1 MEKVEGRYVQAYI
14 KNKDRKMKIGKV
26 PENVLKRSVL
36 KQIKTKRPEVIL
48 GAGIGEDC
56 AAVALEPDEV
66 MVLSTDPI
74 TGTTADAGRWAVMV
88 SANDIAS
95 SGAEV
100 VGMLICAMLPPG
112 ITEQE
117 IRALMEQV
125 ESTCEELKIQ
135 VVGGH
140 TEITDGVTRPIL
152 TVTGIGKV
160 KKDKLLATKG
170 AKPGQDIVITKWI
183 GLEGTSIL
191 AKERKEML
199 LERFP
204 RHMIDEAV
212 AYEDMLSVI
221 PEAATAMKS
230 NVSAMHDITEGG
242 VFGALWE
249 MAESAGV
256 GLTVDLKEL
265 PIKQATVE
273 ICNFFDINPYELM
286 SSGSMLIVTDRGHD
300 LVRELEKAH
309 IHGTVVGKITDSND
323 RIVINEG
330 ETRFLEPPKTDEL
343 YKALEI

>member
-1 MEKVEGRYVQAYI
+1 
-14 KNKDRKMKIGKV
+14 MKIGKV
-26 PENVLKRSVL
+26 PESVLKRSVL

-56 AAVALEPDEV
+56 AAIALESDEV

-74 TGTTADAGRWAVMV
+74 TGTTADTGRWAVMI

-100 VGMLICAMLPPG
+100 IGMLICAMLPPD

-117 IRALMEQV
+117 IRAVMEQI

-140 TEITDGVTRPIL
+140 TEITDGVVRPIL

-160 KKDKLLATKG
+160 KRDKLLATKG
-170 AKPGQDIVITKWI
+170 ARPGQDIVITKWI
-183 GLEGTSIL
+183 GLEGTAIL
-191 AKERKEML
+191 AKEREEML
-199 LERFP
+199 LKRFP
-204 RHMIDEAV
+204 RHMIDEAKT
-212 AYEDMLSVI
+212 YEEMLSVI

-265 PIKQATVE
+265 PVKQATVE

-286 SSGSMLIVTDRGHD
+286 SSGSMLIVTDKGHD

-309 IHGTVVGKITDSND
+309 IHGAVVGKITDSND
-323 RIVINEG
+323 RIVVNGE

-343 YKALEI
+343 YKALAI

>member
-1 MEKVEGRYVQAYI
+1 
-14 KNKDRKMKIGKV
+14 MKIGKV
-26 PENVLKRSVL
+26 PESVLKRSVL

-74 TGTTADAGRWAVMV
+74 TGTTADTGRWAVMV

-100 VGMLICAMLPPG
+100 VGMLVCAMLPPD

-117 IRALMEQV
+117 IKAVMEQV
-125 ESTCEELKIQ
+125 ENTCEELKIQ
-135 VVGGH
+135 VIGGH
-140 TEITDGVTRPIL
+140 TEITDGVVRPIL

-160 KKDKLLATKG
+160 KRDKLLATKG

-183 GLEGTSIL
+183 GLEGTAIL
-191 AKERKEML
+191 AKEREEML
-199 LERFP
+199 LKRFP
-204 RHMIDEAV
+204 RHMIDEAKT
-212 AYEDMLSVI
+212 YERMLSVI

-273 ICNFFDINPYELM
+273 ICNFFDINPYALM
-286 SSGSMLIVTDRGHD
+286 SSGSMLIVTDKGHD
-300 LVRELEKAH
+300 LVRELEKEH
-309 IHGTVVGKITDSND
+309 IHGAVVGKITDSND
-323 RIVINEG
+323 RIVINGE

-343 YKALEI
+343 YKALAI

>member
-1 MEKVEGRYVQAYI
+1 
-14 KNKDRKMKIGKV
+14 MKIGKV

-48 GAGIGEDC
+48 GAGVGEDC
-56 AAVALEPDEV
+56 AAIALEPDEV

-74 TGTTADAGRWAVMV
+74 TGTTADTGRWAVMI

-100 VGMLICAMLPPG
+100 VGMLICAMLPPN

-117 IRALMEQV
+117 IRAVMEQI

-140 TEITDGVTRPIL
+140 TEITDGVVRPIL

-160 KKDKLLATKG
+160 KRDKLLATKG

-183 GLEGTSIL
+183 GLEGTAIL
-191 AKERKEML
+191 AKEREEML
-199 LERFP
+199 LKRFP
-204 RHMIDEAV
+204 RHMIDEAKT
-212 AYEDMLSVI
+212 YEKMLSVI

-265 PIKQATVE
+265 PVKQATVE

-286 SSGSMLIVTDRGHD
+286 SSGSMLIVTDKGHD
-300 LVRELEKAH
+300 LVRELEKVH
-309 IHGTVVGKITDSND
+309 IHGAVVGKITDSND
-323 RIVINEG
+323 RIVVNGE

-343 YKALEI
+343 YKALAI

>member
-1 MEKVEGRYVQAYI
+1 
-14 KNKDRKMKIGKV
+14 MKIGKV
-26 PENVLKRSVL
+26 PESVLKRSVL

-48 GAGIGEDC
+48 GAGVGEDC
-56 AAVALEPDEV
+56 AAIALEPDEV

-74 TGTTADAGRWAVMV
+74 TGTTADTGRWAVMI

-100 VGMLICAMLPPG
+100 VGMLICAMLPPN

-117 IRALMEQV
+117 IRAVMEQI

-140 TEITDGVTRPIL
+140 TEITDGVVRPIL

-160 KKDKLLATKG
+160 KRDKLLATKG

-183 GLEGTSIL
+183 GLEGTAIL
-191 AKERKEML
+191 AKEREEML
-199 LERFP
+199 LKRFP
-204 RHMIDEAV
+204 RHMIDEAKT
-212 AYEDMLSVI
+212 YEKMLSVI

-265 PIKQATVE
+265 PVKQATVE

-286 SSGSMLIVTDRGHD
+286 SSGSMLIVTDKGHD
-300 LVRELEKAH
+300 LVRELEKVH
-309 IHGTVVGKITDSND
+309 IHGAVVGKITDSND
-323 RIVINEG
+323 RIVVNGE

-343 YKALEI
+343 YKALAI

>member
-1 MEKVEGRYVQAYI
+1 
-14 KNKDRKMKIGKV
+14 MKIGKV

-36 KQIKTKRPEVIL
+36 KQIKTQRPEVIL
-48 GAGIGEDC
+48 GAGVGEDC
-56 AAVALEPDEV
+56 AAIALEPDEV

-74 TGTTADAGRWAVMV
+74 TGTTADTGRWAVMI

-100 VGMLICAMLPPG
+100 VGMLICAMLPPD

-117 IRALMEQV
+117 IKAVMEQI
-125 ESTCEELKIQ
+125 ESACEELKIQ

-140 TEITDGVTRPIL
+140 TEITDGVVRPIL

-160 KKDKLLATKG
+160 KRDKLLATKG

-183 GLEGTSIL
+183 GLEGTAIL
-191 AKERKEML
+191 AKEREEML
-199 LERFP
+199 LKRFP
-204 RHMIDEAV
+204 RHMIDEAKT
-212 AYEDMLSVI
+212 YEGMLSVI

-265 PIKQATVE
+265 PVKQATVE

-286 SSGSMLIVTDRGHD
+286 SSGSMLIVTDNGHD

-309 IHGTVVGKITDSND
+309 IHGAVVGKITDSND
-323 RIVINEG
+323 RIVVNGE

>member
-1 MEKVEGRYVQAYI
+1 
-14 KNKDRKMKIGKV
+14 MKIGKV
-26 PENVLKRSVL
+26 PESVLKRSVL
-36 KQIKTKRPEVIL
+36 KQIKTTRPEVIL

-56 AAVALEPDEV
+56 AAIALEPDEV

-74 TGTTADAGRWAVMV
+74 TGTTADTGRWAVMI

-100 VGMLICAMLPPG
+100 IGMLICAMLPPD

-117 IRALMEQV
+117 IRAVMEQI

-140 TEITDGVTRPIL
+140 TEITDGVVRPIL

-160 KKDKLLATKG
+160 KRDKLLATKG
-170 AKPGQDIVITKWI
+170 ARPGQDIVITKWI
-183 GLEGTSIL
+183 GLEGTAIL
-191 AKERKEML
+191 AKEREEML
-199 LERFP
+199 LKRFP
-204 RHMIDEAV
+204 RHMIDEAKT
-212 AYEDMLSVI
+212 YEEMLSVI

-265 PIKQATVE
+265 PVKQATVE

-286 SSGSMLIVTDRGHD
+286 SSGSMLIVTDKGHD

-309 IHGTVVGKITDSND
+309 IHGAVVGKITDSND
-323 RIVINEG
+323 RIVVNGE

-343 YKALEI
+343 YKALAI